1 MAAGM
6 ASRSH
11 VGSVSMLPTVAR
23 RSAAVGIA
31 SRSHAGSVTAA
42 SRLVHGRL
50 HSTQAVEDPEAEA
63 GRLEISQA
71 SNMMNIGLRR
81 IFTDEHDAF
90 RETCRKFYAEHI
102 VPHSGAGGV
111 WETQQHISREAWLK
125 AGEYG
130 LLGINCPERYG
141 GLGAS
146 ILEAAISWEECMY
159 AEGSPSGPGFALHSD
174 ICIP

>member
-1 MAAGM
+1 
-6 ASRSH
+6 
-11 VGSVSMLPTVAR
+11 MLFLRKVAR
-23 RSAAVGIA
+23 RSAVAAGIA
-31 SRSHAGSVTAA
+31 SRSRIGGATTSL
-42 SRLVHGRL
+42 RLVQGRL
-50 HSTQAVEDPEAEA
+50 HSTQAIDDGEAPA
-63 GRLEISQA
+63 ARLEISQA

-81 IFTDEHDAF
+81 IFTEEHDAF

-102 VPHSGAGGV
+102 VPHSGAGGE
-111 WETQQHISREAWLK
+111 WEQQQHISREAWLK

-130 LLGINCPERYG
+130 LLGINCPEKYG

-159 AEGSPSGPGFALHSD
+159 ADGSPSGPGFALHSD